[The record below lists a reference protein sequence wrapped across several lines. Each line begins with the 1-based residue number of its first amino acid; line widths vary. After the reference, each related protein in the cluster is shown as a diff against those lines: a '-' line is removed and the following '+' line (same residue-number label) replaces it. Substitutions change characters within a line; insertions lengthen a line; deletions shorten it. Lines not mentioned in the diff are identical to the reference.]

1 MSVASSVSA
10 KDNQKT
16 VVSNLLL
23 EEWTG
28 PYGGVPPF
36 DKVKVSMFKAAL
48 EAGIKDSLVEI
59 EAIANNKESANFE
72 NTFAQLQLSGKK
84 LARVNTIFEIW
95 IGGLSTPEL
104 QKIET
109 EMSPKLS
116 ALSDKIVQNEKLFKR
131 IEAVLNSAEFKT
143 LTPEQQRLVTLTHT
157 RFVKSG
163 AKLSA
168 AQKSKLAKINERLSI
183 LSTKFSQN
191 LLGDEDKDFLVIT
204 DKSEMD
210 GLPQDM
216 IASASEEAKR
226 LGLKGK
232 WVIANSRSFMEPLL
246 TYAPNRS
253 LRQKA
258 FKKWV
263 SRGENKNAYNNNKIV
278 TETLE
283 LRAQKAKIL
292 GFATYAHWN
301 LSDTMAKTPEAAM
314 DLMLK
319 VWKPAVAQ
327 AQKDIQDMQAIVDAE
342 KGGFKIAPWD
352 YRYYAE
358 KFRTA
363 KYDVDFNLVK
373 PYLRLDNIREA
384 MFWVAKEVFELN
396 FVLVNDVPV
405 FHPAVSVYKVLDS
418 KKNFVG
424 LWYFDPY
431 ARTGKQSGAW
441 MSDYREQSRMNGK
454 VINPLVSNNSNF
466 VPGVGGDTELSWD
479 DAVTMFHEFGHAIH
493 GLSSNV
499 TYPSLSGTN
508 VPRDYVEFPS
518 QVYENWLMTPEVM
531 KFLKDKKGK
540 VIPKELVKKIEKA
553 KYFNKGFDTVEFLG
567 SAIVDMRL
575 HLEKGTKKIDPV
587 QYEKKILNEIGMPT
601 EIVMRHRIPQFSHIF
616 AGGYDAGYYSY
627 LWSQVL
633 DKDAFEAYKEA
644 KDPFDK
650 KVSKKLKEFIFSKG
664 NTIDPSEAYRL
675 FRGRDPSPDALLRAS
690 GFLNN

>member
-1 MSVASSVSA
+1 MSVALNVTA
-10 KDNQKT
+10 KENNKAT
-16 VVSNLLL
+16 GGNLLI
-23 EEWTG
+23 EEWSG
-28 PYGGVPPF
+28 PYGGIPPF
-36 DKVKVSMFKAAL
+36 DKVKVSMFKPAL
-48 EAGIKDSLVEI
+48 EAGIKESLAEI
-59 EAIANNKESANFE
+59 EAIANNKEKATFD
-72 NTFAQLQLSGKK
+72 NTFVQMQLSGKK
-84 LARVNTIFEIW
+84 LSRVNTIFEIW
-95 IGGLSTPEL
+95 IGSLSTPEL

-109 EMSPKLS
+109 AMSPKLS

-131 IEAVLNSAEFKT
+131 IETVLNSVEFKD
-143 LTPEQQRLVTLTHT
+143 LSPEQKRLVNLTHI

-168 AQKSKLAKINERLSI
+168 AKKAKLAKINQRLSV
-183 LSTKFSQN
+183 LSTKFGQN
-191 LLGDEDKDFLVIT
+191 LLGDEDKDYLLIT
-204 DKSEMD
+204 DKSELE
-210 GLPQDM
+210 GLPGEM
-216 IASASEEAKR
+216 INSASEEAKR
-226 LGLKGK
+226 LGHKGK

-246 TYAPNRS
+246 TYAPNRT
-253 LRQKA
+253 LREKA
-258 FKKWV
+258 FKKWT
-263 SRGENKNAYNNNKIV
+263 SRGENKNVYNNNKIV

-292 GFATYAHWN
+292 GFETYAHWN

-319 VWKPAVAQ
+319 VWKPAVIQ
-327 AQKDIQDMQAIVDAE
+327 ANKDIQEMQTLVDAE

-358 KFRTA
+358 KLRKA

-396 FVLVNDVPV
+396 FVLVKDVPV
-405 FHPAVSVYKVLDS
+405 FHPSMSVYKVLDNN
-418 KKNFVG
+418 KNFVG

-431 ARTGKQSGAW
+431 ARTGKNSGAW

-454 VINPLVSNNSNF
+454 IIHPLVSNNSNF
-466 VPGVGGDTELSWD
+466 VPGVGGETELSWD

-508 VPRDYVEFPS
+508 VSRDYVEFPS

-531 KFLKDKKGK
+531 KFLKDKNGK
-540 VIPKELVKKIEKA
+540 SIPKDLVKKIEKA
-553 KYFNKGFDTVEFLG
+553 KFFNKGFDTVEFLA
-567 SAIVDMRL
+567 SAIVDMKL
-575 HLEKGTKKIDPV
+575 HLEKGDKKIDPV
-587 QYEKKILNEIGMPT
+587 HYEKKTLKELGMPS
-601 EIVMRHRIPQFSHIF
+601 EIVMRHRIPQFAHIF
-616 AGGYDAGYYSY
+616 SGGYDAGYYSY

-633 DKDAFEAYKEA
+633 DKDAFEAYVET
-644 KDPFDK
+644 KDPFNK

-664 NTIDPSEAYRL
+664 NTLDPSEAYRL
-675 FRGRDPSPDALLRAS
+675 FRGRDPSPDALLRAN
-690 GFLNN
+690 GFM